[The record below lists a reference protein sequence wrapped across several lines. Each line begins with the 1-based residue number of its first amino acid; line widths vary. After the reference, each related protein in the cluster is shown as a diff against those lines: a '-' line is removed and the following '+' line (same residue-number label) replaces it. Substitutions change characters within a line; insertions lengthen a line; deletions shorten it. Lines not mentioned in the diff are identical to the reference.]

1 MRISTS
7 IKALAA
13 FLALLIFATSA
24 VSDQTKEM
32 VAISAAEKFL
42 QLVDS
47 GHYSES
53 WDATSNFFK
62 QQVPREQWVKQLE
75 NIRPSFGPTVKRE
88 LKNQK
93 YTKTLPG
100 APAGEYVVIQFST
113 SFTNENNAI
122 ETITPM
128 LENDGEWRVTGY
140 YINK

>member
-1 MRISTS
+1 MS
-7 IKALAA
+7 IKAFTA
-13 FLALLIFATSA
+13 FLFLLIFATSA

-32 VAISAAEKFL
+32 VAISAAENFL

-47 GHYSES
+47 GQYSES

-62 QQVPREQWVKQLE
+62 QQVPKEQWVNQLE
-75 NIRPSFGPTVKRE
+75 NIRTSFGPTVKRE

-113 SFTNENNAI
+113 SFTNETNTI

-128 LENDGEWRVTGY
+128 LENDGVWRVTGY